1 MIAGPLSQP
10 RDQTQHETAVAP
22 SASEVDALSELARR
36 RRRKRRRLTAGLAGL
51 ALAAS
56 LTGAWAAWPGHA
68 GGPARRRDR
77 DKPAITSPAGFALP
91 AARVAWVDYHGG
103 LHVGDV
109 ATLAQHVVATIPA
122 WSGLGWLHQADG
134 RIYGA
139 DWPVISEFDPA
150 TRRVRTA

>member
-10 RDQTQHETAVAP
+10 RDQTQHEAAVAP
-22 SASEVDALSELARR
+22 SASGGAALCEPARR

-68 GGPARRRDR
+68 TGPARSWDR
-77 DKPAITSPAGFALP
+77 DKPNAITSPAWFALP
-91 AARVAWVDYHGG
+91 AARVAWVDYNGG

-109 ATLAQHVVATIPA
+109 ATLTQHVVATIPA
-122 WSGLGWLHQADG
+122 WSGLGWLHQAEG
-134 RIYGA
+134 RVYG
-139 DWPVISEFDPA
+139 
-150 TRRVRTA
+150 